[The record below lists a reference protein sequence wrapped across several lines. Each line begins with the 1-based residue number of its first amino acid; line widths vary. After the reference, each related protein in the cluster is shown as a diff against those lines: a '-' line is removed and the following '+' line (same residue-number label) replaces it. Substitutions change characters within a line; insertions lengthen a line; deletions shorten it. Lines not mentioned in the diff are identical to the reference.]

1 MKKKIFLI
9 SLIIL
14 ILIVG
19 LFILTGCGNNETDK
33 ENVASNESTSNPIVG
48 EYELQEVIDDTGTI
62 TAEEWKSSRGS
73 DETMI
78 IDSNNTAT
86 KISSYG
92 NHGDM
97 TRNYTYDDKYFYYR
111 ENIKYSYE
119 YLDNTIRLTDL
130 EYKDVERVEVY
141 KKK

>member
-111 ENIKYSYE
+111 GNIKYSYE

>member
-33 ENVASNESTSNPIVG
+33 ENIASNESTSNPIVG

>member
-1 MKKKIFLI
+1 
-9 SLIIL
+9 
-14 ILIVG
+14 
-19 LFILTGCGNNETDK
+19 
-33 ENVASNESTSNPIVG
+33 
-48 EYELQEVIDDTGTI
+48 
-62 TAEEWKSSRGS
+62 
-73 DETMI
+73 MI

-111 ENIKYSYE
+111 GNIKYSYE